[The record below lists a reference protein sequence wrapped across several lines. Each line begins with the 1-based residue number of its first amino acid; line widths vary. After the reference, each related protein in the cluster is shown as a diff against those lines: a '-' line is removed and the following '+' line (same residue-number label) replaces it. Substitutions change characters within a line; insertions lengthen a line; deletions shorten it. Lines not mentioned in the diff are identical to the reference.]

1 MDRHKRC
8 AGDLEAE
15 LSRRDL
21 LAASHVRAERL
32 RDLDRAILALV
43 VLHDRDHET
52 WQSEAGTIQQ
62 MRVFERSA
70 GFAAVANVSSL
81 RLERSAVAAGGD
93 LEPLTHSRRPCLDV
107 ESAHRLERQIA
118 GAQLEHANREFQ
130 PPEHFGRTRDTS

>member
-32 RDLDRAILALV
+32 RDLDRAILAVV

-52 WQSEAGTIQQ
+52 WQSEARTIQQ
-62 MRVFERSA
+62 MRLFQRSA
-70 GFAAVANVSSL
+70 GFAAVPDGPSL
-81 RLERSAVAAGGD
+81 RLERSAASARGD
-93 LEPLTHSRRPCLDV
+93 LAPLTHYT
-107 ESAHRLERQIA
+107 
-118 GAQLEHANREFQ
+118 
-130 PPEHFGRTRDTS
+130 PP